1 MMMHDSNNI
10 VVVDRERYAE
20 LERKE
25 ERIEIVRRL
34 YESGNCYTL
43 DTALSALGIKLRG
56 AERINLTGDPCADTM
71 SGDKSP

>member
-1 MMMHDSNNI
+1 MMMHDSIN
-10 VVVDRERYAE
+10 VVAVDRERYAE

-25 ERIEIVRRL
+25 ERIETVRRL

-56 AERINLTGDPCADTM
+56 ADRINLTGDPCTDTM
-71 SGDKSP
+71 SGDQSP

>member
-1 MMMHDSNNI
+1 MMMYEQNDI
-10 VVVDRERYAE
+10 VIVPRERFAE

-25 ERIEIVRRL
+25 ERIEAVRRL

-56 AERINLTGDPCADTM
+56 SERINLTGDPCADD
-71 SGDKSP
+71 GK

>member
-1 MMMHDSNNI
+1 MMMYEQNDI
-10 VVVDRERYAE
+10 VIVPRERFAE

-56 AERINLTGDPCADTM
+56 ADRINLTGDPCADD
-71 SGDKSP
+71 GK

>member
-1 MMMHDSNNI
+1 MLSNRI
-10 VVVDRERYAE
+10 DGYVDFVCVERERYAE

-56 AERINLTGDPCADTM
+56 ADRINLTGDPCADD
-71 SGDKSP
+71 GK

>member
-56 AERINLTGDPCADTM
+56 SERINLTGDPCED
-71 SGDKSP
+71 DLK

>member
-1 MMMHDSNNI
+1 MMMHDQNDI
-10 VVVDRERYAE
+10 VIVPRERFAE

-43 DTALSALGIKLRG
+43 DTALSALGIKIKG
-56 AERINLTGDPCADTM
+56 ADRINLTGDPCADD
-71 SGDKSP
+71 GK

>member
-1 MMMHDSNNI
+1 MLSNRI
-10 VVVDRERYAE
+10 DGYVDFVCVERERYAE

-43 DTALSALGIKLRG
+43 DTALTALGIKIKG
-56 AERINLTGDPCADTM
+56 AERVSLDPCADD
-71 SGDKSP
+71 GK

>member
-1 MMMHDSNNI
+1 MMMYDSMNF
-10 VVVDRERYAE
+10 VAVERGRFAE

-25 ERIEIVRRL
+25 ERIEAVRRL

-56 AERINLTGDPCADTM
+56 SERINLPDSMSVDPCED
-71 SGDKSP
+71 DLK